1 MKDMG
6 GKNKQ
11 KTGLL
16 LSCWILLALLLL
28 IFFLV
33 KKDDIVSNLKQTNFF
48 ERVGTETPEFIE
60 NYQITEKPNK
70 SEGSLEIEVMPGPAE
85 IGSITEVAPV
95 ENSMVEETDS
105 TEEII
110 HQIEVEKQPE
120 EKKETVQKPKEEE
133 NKPVAKTK
141 INLCFV
147 YIDSDGTIV
156 RKVTGREI
164 NKSDAPLTNT
174 IKELLKG
181 PSSKDKN
188 CMTVIPTGTRLLG
201 ASVRNG
207 IATLNFSQEFE
218 FGGITADSYR
228 AQLMQVV
235 YTATEFSTVE
245 SVQFLIEGQRKD
257 YMGSEDFQI
266 WIGSPY
272 KRSSFK

>member
-257 YMGSEDFQI
+257 FMGSEDFQI